1 MTANRK
7 RARYFPDIEEIL
19 ASIPQSPELSAARF
33 PALTAEPC
41 SHHERGRTLGTTGG
55 LCGLSAG
62 LAELGI
68 CCIQGVAGCTGDS
81 TKARR
86 PIPIV
91 IAMAAVTWRVVLLP
105 MVAVMVTAV
114 ASAMAAK

>member
-41 SHHERGRTLGTTGG
+41 SHHESGRTLGATGG
-55 LCGLSAG
+55 LRGLSAG

-81 TKARR
+81 TKDWR
-86 PIPIV
+86 PISIAV
-91 IAMAAVTWRVVLLP
+91 AMATMTWRVVLLP
-105 MVAVMVTAV
+105 MMTMVVATV